1 MQANKMNTINLKLFI
16 DTFGIVVLIFN
27 SAFIVLTKLL
37 GSFKLPPLE
46 RRYDQSVKTTRRR
59 LVHQRDTM

>member
-27 SAFIVLTKLL
+27 SAFIVLTKSL
-37 GSFKLPPLE
+37 GSFKLPPWN
-46 RRYDQSVKTTRRR
+46 DATTS
-59 LVHQRDTM
+59 Q